1 MVICLWTSDITRTEG
16 DNTMKF
22 KDIVRT
28 VNDRAE
34 KQYEELEK
42 RVTRESRQYD
52 RYDDKQLIEKYRNSS
67 GTTRAACA
75 MAIKRRKEG

>member
-1 MVICLWTSDITRTEG
+1 MVICLWASDTTRTKG

-28 VNDRAE
+28 VNNRAE

-42 RVTRESRQYD
+42 RVTRASRQYD
-52 RYDDKQLIEKYRNSS
+52 RYDDKQLIEKYRSSS
-67 GTTRAACA
+67 GMTRAACA

>member
-1 MVICLWTSDITRTEG
+1 
-16 DNTMKF
+16 MKF

-42 RVTRESRQYD
+42 RVTRASRQYD

>member
-1 MVICLWTSDITRTEG
+1 MVICLWASDTTRTEG

-42 RVTRESRQYD
+42 RVTRASRQYD

-67 GTTRAACA
+67 GMTRAACA